1 MNRRGLFGINILL
14 IVVFFVIGVILGG
27 YVVLKTQ
34 GFLKDVTSFVIEEP
48 ENSDNTNNASLDDSA
63 DDEIILEDYNDSDD
77 LGNFSFDELNG
88 SNNLTFNSS

>member
-1 MNRRGLFGINILL
+1 MNKRGLFGINILL
-14 IVVFFVIGVILGG
+14 IVVFFVLGIVVGG

-34 GFLKDVTSFVIEEP
+34 GILKDVTSFVIDE
-48 ENSDNTNNASLDDSA
+48 SDNTDNANLDDSTDS
-63 DDEIILEDYNDSDD
+63 DDEIVLEDFNDSDD